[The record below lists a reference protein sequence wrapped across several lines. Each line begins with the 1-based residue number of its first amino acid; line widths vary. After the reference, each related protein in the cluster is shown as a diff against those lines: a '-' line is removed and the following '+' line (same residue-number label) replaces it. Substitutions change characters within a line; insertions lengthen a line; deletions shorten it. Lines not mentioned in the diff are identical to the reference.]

1 VVYDVVMKGSI
12 DEDERPEKVQFNLAR
27 PSALSGRHIM
37 DTCGSCGAGSPS
49 NRCSRCKAVS
59 YCDATCQRAA
69 WKKHKKTCT
78 KKKKASGPKEEATE
92 PPAKPASTARSAPD
106 APLAVDI
113 VVRPRAAVL
122 VGYLVQVGQV
132 DQCVPPPKGGAAGGA
147 DDILDQVLDDIADDI
162 ADDGNAADNLDA
174 VRLGQVVALHHRR
187 QKGRAGP
194 IDDTLVDIL
203 VTCSDDTS
211 RLEIMKGIPLRRV
224 ACVHPRV
231 TGLADRDRFGH
242 SSLRDTFAPLM
253 YPAALRKLE
262 KR

>member
-1 VVYDVVMKGSI
+1 MDKKLVRSVEVGSTT
-12 DEDERPEKVQFNLAR
+12 
-27 PSALSGRHIM
+27 M

-78 KKKKASGPKEEATE
+78 KKKKVSGPRDEAAA
-92 PPAKPASTARSAPD
+92 PPSTAKSAPD
-106 APLAVDI
+106 TPLAVDI

-132 DQCVPPPKGGAAGGA
+132 DQCVPPSEGGAAGGA
-147 DDILDQVLDDIADDI
+147 DEGGAAGGAARGSCDDDILDQVLGDLADDI

-187 QKGRAGP
+187 QKNGAGP
-194 IDDTLVDIL
+194 IDDTFVDVR
-203 VTCSDDTS
+203 VTCSDDAS

-231 TGLADRDRFGH
+231 TGLTDRDRFGH
-242 SSLRDTFAPLM
+242 GSLRDAFAPLM

>member
-1 VVYDVVMKGSI
+1 
-12 DEDERPEKVQFNLAR
+12 
-27 PSALSGRHIM
+27 M

-187 QKGRAGP
+187 QKGGAGP